1 MKVLVEELDN
11 LAMLV
16 GEVLPVVCLD
26 SWEDNT
32 EVLPDSDRDSESV
45 EEEVEVLSL
54 AFLAILDGSGVAM
67 KDESVGFAVL
77 ELMVLGIAVAS
88 GLGDLLIEKRVKLAL
103 EE

>member
-1 MKVLVEELDN
+1 MEELEN

-32 EVLPDSDRDSESV
+32 EVLPDIEESV

-54 AFLAILDGSGVAM
+54 AFLAILDGFGVAM

-77 ELMVLGIAVAS
+77 ELMVFGIAVAS

>member
-1 MKVLVEELDN
+1 MEELED

-32 EVLPDSDRDSESV
+32 EVLPDSDSESV

-54 AFLAILDGSGVAM
+54 AFLAILDGFGVAM
-67 KDESVGFAVL
+67 KDESVGFADVL
-77 ELMVLGIAVAS
+77 ELMVFGIAVAS
-88 GLGDLLIEKRVKLAL
+88 GLGDLLIGKRVKLVL
-103 EE
+103 EA

>member
-1 MKVLVEELDN
+1 MEELEN

-32 EVLPDSDRDSESV
+32 EVLPDSDSESV

-54 AFLAILDGSGVAM
+54 AFLATLDGFGVAM

-77 ELMVLGIAVAS
+77 ELMVFGIAVAS

>member
-1 MKVLVEELDN
+1 MEELEN

-32 EVLPDSDRDSESV
+32 EVLPDIEESV

-54 AFLAILDGSGVAM
+54 AFLAILDGFGVAM
-67 KDESVGFAVL
+67 KDESVGFADVL
-77 ELMVLGIAVAS
+77 ELMVFGIAVAS
-88 GLGDLLIEKRVKLAL
+88 GLGDLLIEKRVKLAQ
-103 EE
+103 